1 MEGPGAPVAGH
12 QPESCECQPE
22 ALSQEEIRQLLLF
35 HGRLMLEHQGF
46 EPREIRHLVF
56 MKWLYLRGHLSEFSG
71 ASRPPSPSAV

>member
-1 MEGPGAPVAGH
+1 
-12 QPESCECQPE
+12 
-22 ALSQEEIRQLLLF
+22 
-35 HGRLMLEHQGF
+35 MLEHQGF